1 HFEQSSRSLPILE
14 CWSARYKMAEN
25 NVLLIA
31 GASKGI
37 GRALVEHYASKHCQV
52 IGCSRSPFEG
62 EFANY
67 RHYRLDVADE
77 SAVKKMFAEVRQT
90 EKRLDVL
97 INNAGVASMN
107 HSLLTPMT
115 TVNKIMQTN
124 FIGTFLL
131 CREAARLMQPN
142 HYGRIV
148 NFATVAVPLKLEGE
162 AVYAASKAAVIS
174 LTQILAREFADFGV
188 TVNAIGPT
196 PIKTDLIGGVSSEKL
211 DALIER
217 QAIKRYGEPRDVI
230 QVIDFFVQPA
240 SYCVTG
246 QVIFLGGV

>member
-1 HFEQSSRSLPILE
+1 
-14 CWSARYKMAEN
+14 M
-25 NVLLIA
+25 
-31 GASKGI
+31 
-37 GRALVEHYASKHCQV
+37 EHYVGKGYRV
-52 IGCSRSPFEG
+52 FGCSRAPLEG
-62 EFANY
+62 EFPNY
-67 RHYRLDVADE
+67 RHYCLDVADE
-77 SAVKKMFAEVRQT
+77 SAVKEMFAQIRKS

-97 INNAGVASMN
+97 INNAGIASMN
-107 HSLLTPMT
+107 HSLLTPIA
-115 TVNKIMQTN
+115 TVNKIIATN

-131 CREAARLMQPN
+131 CREAARLMQLH

-188 TVNAIGPT
+188 TVNAIGPG
-196 PIKTDLIGGVSSEKL
+196 PIRTDLIRGVSPEKL

-217 QAIKRYGEPRDVI
+217 QAIKRYGELRDVI

-240 SYCVTG
+240 SDFVTG

>member
-1 HFEQSSRSLPILE
+1 MP
-14 CWSARYKMAEN
+14 EN
-25 NVLLIA
+25 KVVLVS

-37 GRALVEHYASKHCQV
+37 GRALVEHYAAKDCQV
-52 IGCSRSPFEG
+52 IGCSRTPFEG
-62 EFANY
+62 EFTNY

-77 SAVKKMFAEVRQT
+77 SAVKKMFAEIRKT

-115 TVNKIMQTN
+115 TVNKIIQTN

-131 CREAARLMQPN
+131 CREAARLMQS
-142 HYGRIV
+142 HRYGRIV

-174 LTQILAREFADFGV
+174 LTQILAREFAEFGI
-188 TVNAIGPT
+188 TVNAVGPT
-196 PIKTDLIGGVSSEKL
+196 PIKTDLLRGVPPEKL
-211 DALIER
+211 DALISR
-217 QAIKRYGEPRDVI
+217 QAIKRYGETRDVI
-230 QVIDFFVQPA
+230 QVIDLFVDPA
-240 SYCVTG
+240 SDFVTG